1 MTTLKPTKKTK
12 QKPKA
17 GHPPGSA
24 EQRIKL
30 FVEALLSN
38 GENVTKAAVAAGFSP
53 KSAASQGSRLLK
65 NVKVR
70 QELDKRRTAILD
82 KFQITTEATLAHIW
96 GMATADVRE
105 LVEYRVGC
113 CRYCYG
119 KNNQYQR
126 TAGEMARA
134 IATHA
139 KITEE
144 AVAAGK
150 PTQEFDPQGG
160 TGYDKRLPPSDK
172 CQECFGEGE
181 GRPVFKD
188 TSAITPAAAA
198 LYAGV
203 KVTKEGLEIKT
214 HSKTD
219 ALEKIAKHL
228 GLYENDNRQKT
239 DPLSQLLQRITGGNS
254 STLKPVAEDPD
265 HDEE

>member
-1 MTTLKPTKKTK
+1 MTTSKPKKSK

-38 GENVTKAAVAAGFSP
+38 GENVTKAAIDAGFSP

-82 KFQITTEATLAHIW
+82 KFQITTETTLAHIW

-113 CRYCYG
+113 CRYCHG
-119 KNNQYQR
+119 KGNRYQR
-126 TAGEMARA
+126 TAGEMERA
-134 IATHA
+134 LAEHA
-139 KITEE
+139 KMED
-144 AVAAGK
+144 AAIEKGK
-150 PTQEFDPQGG
+150 FATAFDTQGG
-160 TGYDKRLPPSDK
+160 TGYDKRLPPNAD

-188 TSAITPAAAA
+188 TSSITPAAAA

-203 KVTKEGLEIKT
+203 KVTKEGMEIKT
-214 HSKTD
+214 HSKIE

-228 GLYENDNRQKT
+228 GLYEHDNRQKT
-239 DPLSQLLQRITGGNS
+239 DPLAQLLQRITGGNS
-254 STLKPVAEDPD
+254 STFTPVATDPD